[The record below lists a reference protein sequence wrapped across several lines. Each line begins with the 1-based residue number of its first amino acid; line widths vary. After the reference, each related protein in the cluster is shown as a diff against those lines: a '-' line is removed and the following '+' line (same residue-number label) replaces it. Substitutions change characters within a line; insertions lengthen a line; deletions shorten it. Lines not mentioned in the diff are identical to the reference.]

1 MLIVFVFRVVN
12 CLVRLMHY
20 YLINWL
26 DMLDIGELTISSLYF
41 VLAIWNFRASE
52 WTYDNVISEAFKK
65 NEIFGSAALNLQVA
79 WWSLKNIRTVDV
91 GGRGLW
97 KNNDYFNP

>member
-1 MLIVFVFRVVN
+1 MHGKQNHYPQVLVSYFRLSVLSFLFRVVN

-20 YLINWL
+20 YMIGWL

-52 WTYDNVISEAFKK
+52 WIYDNVVSEAF
-65 NEIFGSAALNLQVA
+65 
-79 WWSLKNIRTVDV
+79 
-91 GGRGLW
+91 
-97 KNNDYFNP
+97 